1 MVSPSSDKSRQ
12 QKDIPTDAPMLDVF
26 DPVTGDTIG
35 KIPITSAQSVAD
47 AVERARF
54 AQKTWGALSVTE
66 RTQYIRRWV
75 DLVWENQA
83 EGIRIL
89 RRENGKPDSGAF
101 LEIMSIDGIAQ
112 YYIHQAPQLLKPK
125 RRRSLFPGVQW
136 AKVFYKP
143 HGVVGVIS
151 PWNYPFTLAFMDM
164 IPALIAGNTVVMKP
178 SEVTPFV
185 AEWGVEL
192 MYRAGIPRD
201 VVQIVHGDGRTG
213 AALVEEVDYLQF
225 TGSTAVGRKVGM
237 RCAERLIP
245 YSLELGGKDPSIV
258 LNDADID
265 MTATGLIKGA
275 FENAGQMCIS
285 IERVYV
291 EDAIHDRLVERI
303 ADFMQ
308 DMNVSAGDGM
318 NVHMGSL
325 TNKTEL
331 ERTQAHIEDAV
342 AKGAKVIY
350 GGKARPDLG
359 PLFFE
364 PTVLVDVDHSM
375 DIMREE
381 TFGPVLP
388 IMRVMND
395 DEAVRLANDTDYGL
409 SASVFSSN
417 LKRAQEIAQRID
429 SGDVSVNRAQFV
441 IATPDLPSGGQRQSG
456 SGRRNGPEGLLKF
469 TATQSILLDN
479 LLGQKPDLLIA
490 DPITLQLVKAL
501 RVIKRYVPFL

>member
-1 MVSPSSDKSRQ
+1 MTIAHTNGNRTTSDAT
-12 QKDIPTDAPMLDVF
+12 PTLLDVMN
-26 DPVTGDTIG
+26 PVTGERIG
-35 KIPITSAQSVAD
+35 QVPVTSPQSVAD

-54 AQKTWGALSVTE
+54 AQKSWGRMTIADRAHLL
-66 RTQYIRRWV
+66 QAWI
-75 DLVWENQA
+75 DLVWAKQD

-101 LEIMSIDGIAQ
+101 LEILGIDGVTQ
-112 YYIHQAPQLLKPK
+112 YYINHASAILKP
-125 RRRSLFPGVQW
+125 RRRRTLFPGIQW

-143 HGVVGVIS
+143 HGVVGIIS

-164 IPALIAGNTVVMKP
+164 IPALIAGNTVVLKP

-185 AEWGVEL
+185 ATWGVDL
-192 MYRAGIPRD
+192 MYEAGIPRD
-201 VVQIVHGDGRTG
+201 VVQIVHGDGSTG
-213 AALVEEVDYLQF
+213 AALVEHVDYVQF
-225 TGSTAVGRKVGM
+225 TGSTAVGRKVGV

-258 LNDADID
+258 LDDANLD

-291 EDAIHDRLVERI
+291 EDAIHDRLVDRI
-303 ADFMQ
+303 LDYMQ
-308 DMNVSAGDGM
+308 DMNVGAGDGM
-318 NVHMGSL
+318 DVHMGTL
-325 TNKTEL
+325 TNRTEL
-331 ERTQAHIEDAV
+331 ERAEAHIADAV
-342 AKGAKVIY
+342 SKGARVVY
-350 GGKARPDLG
+350 GGKRRPDLG
-359 PLFFE
+359 DLFFE

-381 TFGPVLP
+381 TFGPVMP
-388 IMRVMND
+388 IMRVRD
-395 DEAVRLANDTDYGL
+395 ADEAVRLANDSVYGL
-409 SASVFSSN
+409 SASVFSSD
-417 LKRAQEIAQRID
+417 LKRAQGVALQID

-456 SGRRNGPEGLLKF
+456 LGRRNGPEGLLKF

-479 LLGQKPDLLIA
+479 LWGQKPALVIA
-490 DPITLQLVKAL
+490 DALSIRLVKAL
-501 RVIKRYVPFL
+501 RVLRRYLPVL